1 VEGVGPR
8 EPDRPAGSADVDL
21 LSTQRPFAAVLAV
34 AAVGTAAFCFVTG
47 ENLPVGLLP
56 QISAGLH
63 SSLSATGLLVTV
75 YAGVVVLASAPLTH
89 LTHRIP
95 RRLLLSGLLG
105 IFVLGTLGAAVAPSY
120 GWLVAARAI
129 TALSQAV
136 YWSVAA
142 VTAAGLFK
150 PTERARAVAGVF
162 AGSSVGVVLGVPA
175 GTWIGQQA
183 GWRISFVVLAGIGL
197 VSLGAVALLIPT
209 TKPSDSHAAAGSD
222 PDARRYR
229 VIVVTAVLAVA
240 GFFTA
245 FTFISPFL
253 HRVSGLPQHDIAP
266 VLLFT
271 GITGTLGIT
280 AVGALY
286 SRRPRA
292 ATIAPIALLAISL
305 VSLYAFGGN
314 GPAAVIFVALDSV
327 GFGGLVI
334 AMQTGVL
341 VAAPRSTDI
350 ASAWYSASFNVGIA
364 SGPLFGGLALST
376 VGLAS
381 TPLFGAVL
389 ASAALVVFLSVR
401 PRRQHPVVSM
411 PNSPQNAAG
420 RA

>member
-1 VEGVGPR
+1 VR
-8 EPDRPAGSADVDL
+8 PDAPEGSADVDL

-34 AAVGTAAFCFVTG
+34 AAVGTAAFCYVTG

-56 QISAGLH
+56 QISEGLH

-105 IFVLGTLGAAVAPSY
+105 IFVLGTLGAAAAPSY
-120 GWLVAARAI
+120 GWLVAARAL

-183 GWRISFVVLAGIGL
+183 GWRISFVVLAGMGL
-197 VSLGAVALLIPT
+197 LSLGAVALLIPT

-222 PDARRYR
+222 PDGRRYR
-229 VIVVTAVLAVA
+229 VIVATTVLAVA
-240 GFFTA
+240 GFLTA

-253 HRVSGLPQHDIAP
+253 HRVSGLAQHDIAP
-266 VLLFT
+266 VLLFA
-271 GITGTLGIT
+271 GVAGTLGLT
-280 AVGALY
+280 AVGAFY
-286 SRRPRA
+286 GRWPRA
-292 ATIAPIALLAISL
+292 VTIAPVALLAISL
-305 VSLYAFGGN
+305 FCLYAFRRTGL
-314 GPAAVIFVALDSV
+314 ATVAFVALDSV
-327 GFGGLVI
+327 GFGGIAI

-341 VAAPRSTDI
+341 VVAPRSTDI
-350 ASAWYSASFNVGIA
+350 ASSWYSASFNVGIA

-376 VGLAS
+376 LGLGS
-381 TPLFGAVL
+381 TPLVGALLV
-389 ASAALVVFLSVR
+389 SAALAVLLFSGR
-401 PRRQHPVVSM
+401 QPRQSARIRV
-411 PNSPQNAAG
+411 PQ
-420 RA
+420 